1 MIFYGWVP
9 HLNPGLDVSVPD
21 PLSYIDQSI
30 DIFCDDTCGSGP
42 MHLDIEV
49 PSSFEYGSTPIT
61 IHASYGT
68 VSMDVSMRIS
78 SKGMVSLEVA
88 DPGDIDAVYVRYL
101 LREIY
106 FEMKR
111 RLHEDTHHPSDDRDG
126 SDLNGPD
133 ELLTLNHG
141 DKDESQAVLEIA
153 SSLFRSIQDMNV
165 ELSRL
170 TALPTPD
177 DQQKR
182 DKLELMIHDQYR
194 TASGFVSYAFNFIN
208 LFMHDSYVHENS
220 LKSYQMSL
228 DSLYTSHCNE
238 DIHVLDATFVKT
250 IGLMKKQNDE
260 SSEIAKRMNMYT
272 LAMLAFT
279 CVNVIVVICQAL
291 HVWG

>member
-9 HLNPGLDVSVPD
+9 HLNPGLGVSVPD
-21 PLSYIDQSI
+21 PLRRIEQSI
-30 DIFCDDTCGSGP
+30 DIFCDDTGESSA
-42 MHLDIEV
+42 MHLDINV
-49 PSSFEYGSTPIT
+49 PTSFEYDSTPIA
-61 IHASYGT
+61 IGVEYGAVT
-68 VSMDVSMRIS
+68 MKVSMKIS
-78 SKGMVSLEVA
+78 SKGMISLDVVEPCDIGA
-88 DPGDIDAVYVRYL
+88 DSIGYL

-111 RLHEDTHHPSDDRDG
+111 RLHDDTHHPSDERNDN
-126 SDLNGPD
+126 DLNGPD

-141 DKDESQAVLEIA
+141 NKDESQAVHEIID
-153 SSLFRSIQDMNV
+153 SLFRSIQDMNT

-194 TASGFVSYAFNFIN
+194 TASGFVSYASNFIN
-208 LFMHDSYVHENS
+208 LFLDGNRVYVDSLRS
-220 LKSYQMSL
+220 CRMSL

-238 DIHVLDATFVKT
+238 DIHKLNATFVKT
-250 IGLMKKQNDE
+250 VGLMKEQNDE
-260 SSEIAKRMNMYT
+260 SSVIAKRMNWYT

-291 HVWG
+291 CV